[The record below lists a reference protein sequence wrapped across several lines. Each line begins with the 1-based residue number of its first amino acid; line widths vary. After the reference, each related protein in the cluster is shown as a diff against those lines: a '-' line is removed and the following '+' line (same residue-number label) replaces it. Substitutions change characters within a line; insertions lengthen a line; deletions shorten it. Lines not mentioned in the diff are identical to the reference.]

1 MGVNVMSKEG
11 HPRVN
16 TNMLDFLRKNVYSVT
31 DITRQK
37 KLTEILDLYSGEMT
51 DEVFVIQNGK
61 KKNAQAVIVDLEYFE
76 KLLTIKEEVEQAVD
90 QIVLQEASE
99 RVNDEANL
107 SLADVFDEEDI
118 NIESLLHQLEEE

>member
-1 MGVNVMSKEG
+1 MSKEG